1 MPSQK
6 TEFAPV
12 CLSLADICG
21 ADYAEAVCRA
31 RGLLTGEDVSAL
43 MALAMEEVDFFP
55 ESYQERCLSLLD
67 SVGEQIAPPLE
78 DSARGASTK
87 AFNSATKTAMAPLS
101 ALGCFRLGE
110 DGRLY
115 LAAKSEH
122 YHVSLGHGFPGY
134 QLIDRARCLG
144 IPNAT
149 HNNTRGHITR
159 ALEERLVAAANGLD
173 VEDCAG
179 LESVMAENRLDVMNR
194 VLNLETGS
202 LAVEAALKMILARF
216 YKMQREL
223 AAPACEGKSPV
234 ILVIGD
240 DEGGLGGNYHGTT
253 IITQMMRGMW
263 PELTARL
270 DVAGAIQIRTIRPN
284 NLADLDAAF
293 AEYEGG
299 FTKIAGLFHEIVMMN
314 YGGLTLTREFLH
326 HAYALCAKHDVPVVC
341 DEIQS
346 CIWSSE
352 IFLFREYG
360 LKPSF
365 VSAGKGFPGGEY
377 PASRIVFSAAM
388 DVNLPQFGAL
398 VTNGQEELASLA
410 YLVTLTWAQANAG
423 VTKAVGDYY
432 AGRLREIAA
441 RYDGLITA
449 VEGHRHMSTL
459 FIEDLASAKAI
470 AALLVEAGLDISAQT
485 YKADCPP
492 ALLTKLPLTAGYEVV
507 DCVIRKIA
515 VALETYT
522 ESSGMLRDRAGVR

>member
-1 MPSQK
+1 MK
-6 TEFAPV
+6 TEFVPV
-12 CLSLADICG
+12 NLSLADICG
-21 ADYAEAVCRA
+21 ADYAEAACRA
-31 RGLLTGEDVSAL
+31 RGLLSGEDVAGL
-43 MALAMEEVDFFP
+43 MALALEAVDFFP
-55 ESYQERCLSLLD
+55 ERFQQHLLSMLD
-67 SVGEQIAPPLE
+67 SVGEEIARAL
-78 DSARGASTK
+78 DSSSRGASTK
-87 AFNSATKTAMAPLS
+87 AFNAATKTAMAPLS

-115 LAAKSEH
+115 LATKSEH
-122 YHVSLGHGFPGY
+122 YHASLGHGFPGY
-134 QLIDRARCLG
+134 ALIDRARALG

-149 HNNTRGHITR
+149 HNNTRGQMTR
-159 ALEERLVAAANGLD
+159 VLEERLVAAANGLAVD
-173 VEDCAG
+173 DRAG
-179 LESVMAENRLDVMNR
+179 LEAVMLENRLDVMNR

-216 YKMQREL
+216 YRMQRDLDE
-223 AAPACEGKSPV
+223 PAYAGRTPV

-240 DEGGLGGNYHGTT
+240 EEGGLGGNYHGTT
-253 IITQMMRGMW
+253 ILTQMMRGMW
-263 PELTARL
+263 PEMTARL

-284 NLADLDAAF
+284 NLEDLDAVF
-293 AEYEGG
+293 AKYEGG

-314 YGGLTLTREFLH
+314 YGGLLLTREFLH
-326 HAYALCAKHDVPVVC
+326 HAYDLCAKHDVPVVC

-388 DVNLPQFGAL
+388 DMNLPQFGAL

-432 AGRLREIAA
+432 AGRLREVAE
-441 RYDGLITA
+441 RYAGLVTA

-459 FIEDLASAKAI
+459 FIEDLESAKAI
-470 AALLVEAGLDISAQT
+470 AALLVGAGLDISAQT

-492 ALLTKLPLTAGYEVV
+492 ALLTKLPLIAGYEVV
-507 DCVIRKIA
+507 DCVVDKIEAAMADYVSRRKP
-515 VALETYT
+515 ALVE
-522 ESSGMLRDRAGVR
+522 EG

>member
-1 MPSQK
+1 MPPQK
-6 TEFAPV
+6 TEFVPV
-12 CLSLADICG
+12 NRSLADLCG

-31 RGLLTGEDVSAL
+31 RGLLTGEDVSSL
-43 MALAMEEVDFFP
+43 MALAMEAVAFFP
-55 ESYQERCLSLLD
+55 DTFQERCLSLLD
-67 SVGEQIAPPLE
+67 SVGETIAPAMA
-78 DSARGASTK
+78 SSSRGASTK
-87 AFNSATKTAMAPLS
+87 AFNAATKTAIAPLS

-122 YHVSLGHGFPGY
+122 YHASLGHSFPGY
-134 QLIDRARCLG
+134 ELIDRARRLG
-144 IPNAT
+144 VPNAT
-149 HNNTRGHITR
+149 HNNTRGQMTR
-159 ALEERLVAAANGLD
+159 VLEERLVAAANGLD
-173 VEDCAG
+173 VDDRAG
-179 LESVMAENRLDVMNR
+179 LEAVLSENRLDVMNR

-202 LAVEAALKMILARF
+202 LAVEAALKMILASF
-216 YKMQREL
+216 YRMQREL
-223 AAPACEGKSPV
+223 AEPAYAGKTPV

-270 DVAGAIQIRTIRPN
+270 DVAGAIQVRTIRPN

-293 AEYEGG
+293 AEFEGG

-326 HAYALCAKHDVPVVC
+326 HAYDLCAKHDVPVVC

-365 VSAGKGFPGGEY
+365 VSAGKGFPGGEF

-410 YLVTLTWAQANAG
+410 YLVTLTWAQANAD

-432 AGRLREIAA
+432 AGRLRAVA
-441 RYDGLITA
+441 DSYAGLVTA

-459 FIEDLASAKAI
+459 FIEDLESAKAI
-470 AALLVEAGLDISAQT
+470 ASLLVEAGLDISAQT

-507 DCVIRKIA
+507 DCVVDKIDA
-515 VALETYT
+515 AMAAYSAT
-522 ESSGMLRDRAGVR
+522 RAMAKS

>member
-1 MPSQK
+1 MPPEK
-6 TEFAPV
+6 TEFVPLS
-12 CLSLADICG
+12 LSLADLCG

-31 RGLLTGEDVSAL
+31 RGLLTGEEGAVL
-43 MALAMEEVDFFP
+43 MAAASTPVDFFP
-55 ESYQERCLSLLD
+55 EAFQLNQLSLLD
-67 SVGEQIAPPLE
+67 RVGSVLVPGL
-78 DSARGASTK
+78 SASSPGASTK
-87 AFNSATKTAMAPLS
+87 AFNAATKTAMAPLS

-122 YHVSLGHGFPGY
+122 YHASLGHGFPGY
-134 QLIDRARCLG
+134 ELIDRARQLG
-144 IPNAT
+144 VPNAT
-149 HNNTRGHITR
+149 HNNTRGHMTR
-159 ALEERLVAAANGLD
+159 VLEERLVAAANGLD
-173 VEDCAG
+173 VDDRAG
-179 LESVMAENRLDVMNR
+179 LDAVLSETRLDVMNR

-216 YKMQREL
+216 YRMQREL
-223 AAPACEGKSPV
+223 DEPAYGGKSPV

-253 IITQMMRGMW
+253 VVTQMMRGMW
-263 PELTARL
+263 PELMARL
-270 DVAGAIQIRTIRPN
+270 DVSGAIQIRTIRPN
-284 NLADLDAAF
+284 KREDLDAAF
-293 AEYEGG
+293 AEFEGA

-314 YGGLTLTREFLH
+314 YGGLLLSREFLH
-326 HAYALCAKHDVPVVC
+326 HAYDLCARYDVPVVC

-346 CIWSSE
+346 CIWSPDV
-352 IFLFREYG
+352 FMFREYG

-377 PASRIVFSAAM
+377 PASRIVFSSAM
-388 DVNLPQFGAL
+388 DVSLPQFGAL

-432 AGRLREIAA
+432 AGRLRELAE
-441 RYDGLITA
+441 RFEGLVTA

-492 ALLTKLPLTAGYEVV
+492 ALLTKLPLIAGYEVV
-507 DCVIRKIA
+507 DCVVGKMEA
-515 VALETYT
+515 AMGAYT
-522 ESSGMLRDRAGVR
+522 ATRAMAKS

>member
-1 MPSQK
+1 
-6 TEFAPV
+6 
-12 CLSLADICG
+12 
-21 ADYAEAVCRA
+21 
-31 RGLLTGEDVSAL
+31 
-43 MALAMEEVDFFP
+43 
-55 ESYQERCLSLLD
+55 
-67 SVGEQIAPPLE
+67 
-78 DSARGASTK
+78 
-87 AFNSATKTAMAPLS
+87 
-101 ALGCFRLGE
+101 
-110 DGRLY
+110 
-115 LAAKSEH
+115 
-122 YHVSLGHGFPGY
+122 
-134 QLIDRARCLG
+134 
-144 IPNAT
+144 
-149 HNNTRGHITR
+149 
-159 ALEERLVAAANGLD
+159 
-173 VEDCAG
+173 
-179 LESVMAENRLDVMNR
+179 
-194 VLNLETGS
+194 
-202 LAVEAALKMILARF
+202 
-216 YKMQREL
+216 
-223 AAPACEGKSPV
+223 
-234 ILVIGD
+234 VIGD

-284 NLADLDAAF
+284 SLEDLDAAF
-293 AEYEGG
+293 AEFEGG

-326 HAYALCAKHDVPVVC
+326 HAYDRCAKHDVPVVC

-377 PASRIVFSAAM
+377 PASRIVFSSAM

-432 AGRLREIAA
+432 AGRLREVAD
-441 RYDGLITA
+441 RYEGLVTA

-459 FIEDLASAKAI
+459 FIEDLESAKAI
-470 AALLVEAGLDISAQT
+470 ASLLVEAGLDISAQT

-492 ALLTKLPLTAGYEVV
+492 ALLTKLPLIAGYEVV
-507 DCVIRKIA
+507 DCVVDKIDA
-515 VALETYT
+515 AMATYT
-522 ESSGMLRDRAGVR
+522 ASRAMARGGV

>member
-6 TEFAPV
+6 TEFVPV
-12 CLSLADICG
+12 CLSLADLCG
-21 ADYAEAVCRA
+21 PDYAEAVCRA
-31 RGLLTGEDVSAL
+31 RGLLSGEDVADL
-43 MALAMEEVDFFP
+43 MAMATDGVDFLPDSF
-55 ESYQERCLSLLD
+55 QERCLSLLD
-67 SVGEQIAPPLE
+67 SVGEEVAPALK
-78 DSARGASTK
+78 DSSRGASTK
-87 AFNSATKTAMAPLS
+87 AFNAATKTTMAPLS
-101 ALGCFRLGE
+101 AIGCFRLGE
-110 DGRLY
+110 DGRLF

-122 YHVSLGHGFPGY
+122 YHASLGHAFPGY
-134 QLIDRARCLG
+134 ELIDRARRLG

-149 HNNTRGHITR
+149 HNNTRGQMTR
-159 ALEERLVAAANGLD
+159 VLEERLLAAANGLD
-173 VEDCAG
+173 VADRAG
-179 LESVMAENRLDVMNR
+179 LESVLAENRLDVMNR

-216 YKMQREL
+216 YRMQQEL
-223 AAPACEGKSPV
+223 AEPAYAGKTPV

-270 DVAGAIQIRTIRPN
+270 DVSGAIQIRTVRPN
-284 NLADLDAAF
+284 SPEDLDAAF

-326 HAYALCAKHDVPVVC
+326 HAYDLSAKHDVPVVC

-352 IFLFREYG
+352 VFLFREYG

-388 DVNLPQFGAL
+388 DVNMPQFGAL

-410 YLVTLTWAQANAG
+410 YLVTLTWAQKNSE

-432 AGRLREIAA
+432 AGRLREVAA
-441 RYDGLITA
+441 RYDGLVTA
-449 VEGHRHMSTL
+449 VEGHRHMSTM
-459 FIEDLASAKAI
+459 FIEDLESAKAI

-492 ALLTKLPLTAGYEVV
+492 ALLTKLPLIAGYEVV
-507 DCVIRKIA
+507 DCVVEKIDA
-515 VALETYT
+515 AMKAY
-522 ESSGMLRDRAGVR
+522 SSKREKAEV